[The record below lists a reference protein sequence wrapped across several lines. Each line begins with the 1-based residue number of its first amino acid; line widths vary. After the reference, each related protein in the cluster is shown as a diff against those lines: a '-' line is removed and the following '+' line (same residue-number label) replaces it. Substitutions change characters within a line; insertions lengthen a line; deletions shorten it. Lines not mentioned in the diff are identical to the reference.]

1 MGAITDFDAWL
12 DSTEYNFEEIYSLYQ
27 SVSKTEDWS
36 LFSTTEKQ
44 TSNGVQFFVKSDCCE
59 DLLLLAS
66 EKARIAFLKHLE
78 AKYCGEL
85 DMESWYGYNYAN
97 SKND

>member
-1 MGAITDFDAWL
+1 MGAITDFDTWL
-12 DSTEYNFEEIYSLYQ
+12 NSTEYNFEEIYSLYQ
-27 SVSKTEDWS
+27 SVSKTEDWN
-36 LFSTTEKQ
+36 LFSTTAKQ
-44 TSNGVQFFVKSDCCE
+44 TSSGVQFFVKSDCCD

-66 EKARIAFLKHLE
+66 EKARTTFLKHIE
-78 AKYCGEL
+78 TKYCGEL